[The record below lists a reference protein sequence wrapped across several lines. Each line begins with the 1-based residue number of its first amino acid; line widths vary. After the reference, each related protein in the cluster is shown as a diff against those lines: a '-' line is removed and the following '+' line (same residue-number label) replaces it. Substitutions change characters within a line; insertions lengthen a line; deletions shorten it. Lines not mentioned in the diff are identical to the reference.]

1 MPADA
6 RLGVMGQWTGVNGNS
21 YPTHVDPKTS
31 LERGSRSFEADAI
44 GALEA
49 IGGDADS
56 LPIGVT

>member
-6 RLGVMGQWTGVNGNS
+6 RLGVMGQLTGVNGNS

-31 LERGSRSFEADAI
+31 LERGYGLTCAGAI